1 MPAVRLDVL
10 GPTTL
15 AVDGSAVALPPLTLR
30 LLLRLVAAE
39 GGSVPLPVLYRDV
52 WGEPPGGRIGR
63 GQRTQVQQRVHEL
76 RRVLGGGKDDPESV
90 IRTETVVADGV
101 PAAAAA
107 VSAYR
112 LVLAPAQVDCTEFE
126 AAVRQ
131 AGRTAPTTAAALLHR
146 ALPLWRGRPLPEV
159 AAAPFAAH
167 LVRRLT
173 ALHELARRDLLR
185 LETELGHPERAL
197 PIAES
202 LAADFPDDPAAAAA
216 LLGLRERIR
225 ARHGNEV
232 LRREFA
238 GLRVS
243 VVVKRGDLFDEEN
256 ANLVAGFTDTFDT
269 STDRDLVISSRS
281 VQGQLL
287 ERVLGGDR
295 AGLDQ
300 MLRQGLRGVEPVAR
314 ESPRDK
320 PHGKRARY
328 PIGTV
333 VALNAQ
339 GRRAFAV
346 AYSRQGND
354 LVARSTPDQL
364 RYSLDQLWASVA
376 MYGLLRPVAAPL
388 VGSGLAR
395 VHGLNPEEIVMML
408 VDSFARACRVAV
420 VAPELRIVIPPA
432 VLDRMRLLDVVR
444 FVEALD
450 DFGAGPA

>member
-1 MPAVRLDVL
+1 MASARLDVL

-15 AVDGSAVALPPLTLR
+15 TVSGSAVPLPPLTLR

-39 GGSVPLPVLYRDV
+39 GGSVPLPELYRDV
-52 WGEPPGGRIGR
+52 WGEPPGGRLAR
-63 GQRTQVQQRVHEL
+63 GQRTQVHQRVHEL
-76 RRVLGGGKDDPESV
+76 RRVLGPAEADPEGA
-90 IRTETVVADGV
+90 IRTETTVDHDERHGPV
-101 PAAAAA
+101 P

-112 LVLAPAQVDCTEFE
+112 LVLGPRELDVLEFE

-131 AGRTAPTTAAALLHR
+131 AGRTAPATAAALLHR
-146 ALPLWRGRPLPEV
+146 ALPLWRGRPLPE
-159 AAAPFAAH
+159 AATAPFAAH
-167 LVRRLT
+167 LVRRLH

-185 LETELGHPERAL
+185 LENELGHPERAL

-202 LAADFPDDPAAAAA
+202 LAAEFPDDPAVAASM
-216 LLGLRERIR
+216 LGLRERIR

-232 LRREFA
+232 LRRDFS

-243 VVVKRGDLFDEEN
+243 VVVKRGDLFDEQD

-269 STDRDLVISSRS
+269 CTDGDVVISGGS

-295 AGLDQ
+295 AELDQ
-300 MLRQGLRGVEPVAR
+300 MLRRGLRGVAPVAR
-314 ESPRDK
+314 ESVRDK
-320 PHGKRARY
+320 PLGKRARY

-333 VALNAQ
+333 VALAPP

-354 LVARSTPDQL
+354 LVASSTPDQL
-364 RYSLDQLWASVA
+364 RHSLDQLWASVA
-376 MYGLLRPVAAPL
+376 AHGLLRPVAAPL
-388 VGSGLAR
+388 VGAGLAR
-395 VHGLNPEEIVMML
+395 IHGLAPEGIVMML
-408 VDSFARACRVAV
+408 VDSFVRACRVAV
-420 VAPELRIVIPPA
+420 VAPELRIVVPPA

-450 DFGAGPA
+450 EYGAGPA